1 MSTNIVIEINSC
13 EEENSR
19 YDSYI
24 EKLLLRSFWTQHHSR
39 TSDRKIIFHTT
50 FVILFSQKNS
60 NEEESGKLLIGQQ
73 RADEGEGRRGS
84 VSFLEVDEIHGHA
97 AEERRRL

>member
-1 MSTNIVIEINSC
+1 MDTT
-13 EEENSR
+13 
-19 YDSYI
+19 
-24 EKLLLRSFWTQHHSR
+24 SFTGRQIG
-39 TSDRKIIFHTT
+39 KIIFHTT

-73 RADEGEGRRGS
+73 RADEAEGRRGS
-84 VSFLEVDEIHGHA
+84 VSFLEVDEIHGQA